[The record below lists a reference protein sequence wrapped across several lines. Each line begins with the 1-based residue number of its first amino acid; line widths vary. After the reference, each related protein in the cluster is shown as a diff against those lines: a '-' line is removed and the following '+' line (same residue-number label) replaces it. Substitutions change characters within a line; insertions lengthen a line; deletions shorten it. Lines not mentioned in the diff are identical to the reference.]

1 MGDNAPREATAES
14 MWDDAAVGP
23 VMGSTAAK
31 NKITNKAP
39 REATA
44 ESMWDD
50 AAVGPAMGSQPL
62 ASNAPGS
69 NVVFEPPFEVKG
81 IEAPLAPPEH

>member
-1 MGDNAPREATAES
+1 MGPL
-14 MWDDAAVGP
+14 GP
-23 VMGSTAAK
+23 AMGSTAAK

-50 AAVGPAMGSQPL
+50 AAVGPAMGST
-62 ASNAPGS
+62 AAKGEMGDNAPRDDT
-69 NVVFEPPFEVKG
+69 
-81 IEAPLAPPEH
+81 